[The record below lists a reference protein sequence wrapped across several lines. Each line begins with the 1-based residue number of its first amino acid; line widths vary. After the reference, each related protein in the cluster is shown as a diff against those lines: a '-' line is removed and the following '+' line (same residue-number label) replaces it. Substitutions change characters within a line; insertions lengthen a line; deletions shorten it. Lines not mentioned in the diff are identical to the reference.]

1 MNVYKSQKYMQNCI
15 YTEGVACEDRV
26 HCPICGWNPKVA
38 DERHAMLLERLRGDG
53 KEAAAESGKT
63 I

>member
-26 HCPICGWNPKVA
+26 RCPICGWNPKVA
-38 DERHAMLLERLRGDG
+38 DERLERIRGDG
-53 KEAAAESGKT
+53 KEAAESGKT
-63 I
+63 T